1 MVVRHISRNIQH
13 NTIRNRR
20 NPPKKTL
27 QLFYIIQIVH
37 EIQTFKNIY
46 LFKALKNWAHARRT
60 TNINVS
66 RCE

>member
-1 MVVRHISRNIQH
+1 MVVRHIPRNIQH

-20 NPPKKTL
+20 NPPKKTS

-46 LFKALKNWAHARRT
+46 LFKALQALKNWAHARRA
-60 TNINVS
+60 TNINV
-66 RCE
+66 

>member
-46 LFKALKNWAHARRT
+46 LFKALQALKNRAHARRA
-60 TNINVS
+60 TNINV
-66 RCE
+66 